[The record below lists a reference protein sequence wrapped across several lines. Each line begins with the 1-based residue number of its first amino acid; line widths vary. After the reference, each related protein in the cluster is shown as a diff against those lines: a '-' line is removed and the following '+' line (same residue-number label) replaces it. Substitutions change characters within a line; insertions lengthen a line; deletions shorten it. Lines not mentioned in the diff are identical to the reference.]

1 MGIGRRHLALVFRD
15 FVFQKHTS
23 WSHGRLDHLLRLS
36 RASKKKQA
44 VENAVVAIR
53 LLTQSSCAMQLDL
66 PLRTNR
72 HGLTWQRQ
80 KERTDREE
88 EEEEAAHRPLTSG
101 RQSEIR
107 SDVSEA
113 PSAQS
118 VAERYLNLREE
129 DFQCPKPSFAQ
140 AIMTDKEPLPY
151 ADIKTPTPPPPT
163 ELPTLQQARRELRA
177 KLLRDR
183 SAIAAKVSGRQRAS
197 NVPASR

>member
-1 MGIGRRHLALVFRD
+1 M
-15 FVFQKHTS
+15 
-23 WSHGRLDHLLRLS
+23 LRLS

-72 HGLTWQRQ
+72 QGLTWQRQ
-80 KERTDREE
+80 KEMTDRKE
-88 EEEEAAHRPLTSG
+88 EEEEAVSG

-140 AIMTDKEPLPY
+140 AIMADKEPLPY

-183 SAIAAKVSGRQRAS
+183 SAIAAKVSGKERT
-197 NVPASR
+197 ASR